1 MTEYY
6 LDPWHCNGHIAFNL
20 WIFYKQKCII
30 FKQKSFAFNFQ
41 LIYYSTVCWH
51 FSILSLVKIGWIAW
65 GCYAAERKQEDIKNV
80 DHMMVNYDIT
90 AVREF
95 MFLTW
100 AQIRI
105 ERLFL
110 QLVMEKLTSLDN
122 FPPLNYHKTSNPLFL
137 FLPLKFQKNFPP
149 SWFTS
154 LYKGEER
161 LYEYYNKFG
170 IYEAIPCTLLR
181 TMRKQLQ

>member
-1 MTEYY
+1 MLTFLHTVISKNRMGSLRMLCCWEEARRYKKCGPHDGQ
-6 LDPWHCNGHIAFNL
+6 LWHSS
-20 WIFYKQKCII
+20 YKII
-30 FKQKSFAFNFQ
+30 YV
-41 LIYYSTVCWH
+41 L
-51 FSILSLVKIGWIAW
+51 
-65 GCYAAERKQEDIKNV
+65 
-80 DHMMVNYDIT
+80 
-90 AVREF
+90 
-95 MFLTW
+95 W

-137 FLPLKFQKNFPP
+137 FLPLKFQRNFPP

>member
-1 MTEYY
+1 MLTF
-6 LDPWHCNGHIAFNL
+6 LL
-20 WIFYKQKCII
+20 
-30 FKQKSFAFNFQ
+30 
-41 LIYYSTVCWH
+41 TVISKNRMDSLRMSCCW
-51 FSILSLVKIGWIAW
+51 
-65 GCYAAERKQEDIKNV
+65 EDIKNV

-137 FLPLKFQKNFPP
+137 FLPLKFQRNFPP